1 MLSLPHLVLLFI
13 VALIVFGPEKL
24 PGLAR
29 TMGKVMA
36 EFRKVTFDLRRVVED
51 EMREM
56 DRSAR
61 EAEIRKKD
69 AAAQQNLPGIPPTP
83 VIDHSPAEAL
93 LPDAAVIAG
102 QPGGPTGGGEA
113 SMSPP
118 QQAENEVVPSMAPPG
133 TVPGPRPNAPAGEA
147 ADVASNAADDPSSE
161 PSTHVHS
168 QSS

>member
-56 DRSAR
+56 DRATR
-61 EAEIRKKD
+61 EGEIRKKD
-69 AAAQQNLPGIPPTP
+69 AAAQQNLPGAQAT
-83 VIDHSPAEAL
+83 SGLGPAQAL

-102 QPGGPTGGGEA
+102 ESVEPAGGGEA
-113 SMSPP
+113 STPLTQP
-118 QQAENEVVPSMAPPG
+118 AENEAIPSMAPPG
-133 TVPGPRPNAPAGEA
+133 TVPGERPNAAAGEA
-147 ADVASNAADDPSSE
+147 VVVTPTAASQPDPE